1 MKTNDKKGYDK
12 IYNSIG
18 LVPNLGVGSKG
29 KASSTTQSIIS
40 DVILTVDDKEND
52 TKTENTYTERRIKM
66 MELQKRIDIL
76 DLWDEMPYS
85 LDIKDFGNTVIL
97 VSESCEIRFIN
108 CIEVNI
114 KSDLLVKNK
123 SMKFHEYRNHEY
135 DIQDISVE
143 PCVVKTDGT
152 MTHNK
157 KRVSPVL
164 NGVKAKIVMPVM
176 CIDLIAVDFIISTKE
191 DEENLIQSKF
201 SYIDLE

>member
-1 MKTNDKKGYDK
+1 
-12 IYNSIG
+12 
-18 LVPNLGVGSKG
+18 
-29 KASSTTQSIIS
+29 
-40 DVILTVDDKEND
+40 
-52 TKTENTYTERRIKM
+52 M

-85 LDIKDFGNTVIL
+85 LDIKDFGNPVIL
-97 VSESCEIRFIN
+97 LSESCEIRFIN

-114 KSDLLVKNK
+114 KSDILFKNE

>member
-1 MKTNDKKGYDK
+1 MPFWRYHNTTN
-12 IYNSIG
+12 
-18 LVPNLGVGSKG
+18 
-29 KASSTTQSIIS
+29 STTQSAIS
-40 DVILTVDDKEND
+40 DGILTVEDKVM
-52 TKTENTYTERRIKM
+52 K
-66 MELQKRIDIL
+66 LQKRIDIL

-97 VSESCEIRFIN
+97 LSESCEIRFIN

-114 KSDLLVKNK
+114 KSDILFKNK

-143 PCVVKTDGT
+143 PCVVKTDGW

-191 DEENLIQSKF
+191 DEEHLIQSKF

>member
-1 MKTNDKKGYDK
+1 MLVPVFPDMYWNE
-12 IYNSIG
+12 SIG
-18 LVPNLGVGSKG
+18 PTGWPKP
-29 KASSTTQSIIS
+29 ASADPFWI
-40 DVILTVDDKEND
+40 
-52 TKTENTYTERRIKM
+52 
-66 MELQKRIDIL
+66 
-76 DLWDEMPYS
+76 
-85 LDIKDFGNTVIL
+85 F
-97 VSESCEIRFIN
+97 
-108 CIEVNI
+108 
-114 KSDLLVKNK
+114 KNE

>member
-1 MKTNDKKGYDK
+1 
-12 IYNSIG
+12 
-18 LVPNLGVGSKG
+18 
-29 KASSTTQSIIS
+29 
-40 DVILTVDDKEND
+40 
-52 TKTENTYTERRIKM
+52 M

-97 VSESCEIRFIN
+97 LSESCEIRFIN

-114 KSDLLVKNK
+114 KSDLLIKNE

-164 NGVKAKIVMPVM
+164 NGVKAKIPKVAPNP
-176 CIDLIAVDFIISTKE
+176 A
-191 DEENLIQSKF
+191 QA
-201 SYIDLE
+201 